1 MLKKYQKSGLLL
13 SCSLFFGLC
22 TLLAQTRTLTGAI
35 VDARDELPLPGVSIL
50 IPESGQG
57 TVTNVDGTFTLEV
70 PTATRELVVSYIGY
84 RNATVPLG
92 ESDEYIVRLEAGVA
106 LDEVV
111 VTALGLRRP
120 NRELGYAVQQLDA
133 SEVQDV
139 QAVNFLDNLTGQFAG
154 VDITAGATG
163 VGSTSRVSIR
173 GESSFANNNPL
184 FVVDGVPINNN
195 SIINLTDEAAVGFQ
209 EIDFGNGAMEI
220 NPADVAE
227 VSVLKGPAAAALYG
241 TRAANGVILIQTKD
255 GSEKRGRGISFSTTL
270 FRETPFQL
278 PRYQNTYGQGNNGE
292 FAYVDGLGG
301 GVNDNIT
308 YSYGPRLDAGL
319 LIPQFDSPVTLP
331 DGRVV
336 RGGDINVHGG
346 EPITPT
352 PFIARPDNVRDFYE
366 TGWTRITNLA
376 FDGGDDRGNYR
387 LSLTDLDSDSYIPGV
402 NLRRRTAAARLGFR
416 PTDRL
421 SVNASLN
428 YVHSASDNRP
438 AGGYGSENI
447 NYDLTAWLGRQT
459 DLGILRD
466 YWQPGLEGVQQY
478 SYNYTFFDNPYF
490 ILLENRNA
498 FQRDRVFGYL
508 SARYEFADNLS
519 LTIRSGMDLSDE
531 ERQFRRAFSTN
542 RFKNGGYAE
551 QGVFFREINT
561 DFLLNYVPR
570 LSGAF
575 SLDLSVGGN
584 RLDQR
589 AINNQQQAVTLA
601 QPGVF
606 QLSNAASPVEV
617 FQREADK
624 RINSLYGLAR
634 IGYRNWLYLDLTG
647 RNDWSS
653 ALATPTSAENTSFF
667 YPSASLSILPS
678 EILELPAAISY
689 AQLRASWAQVGN
701 DTDPYRTSGT
711 FVAQTPFNGQP
722 TFTDQL
728 TLPQPNLLP
737 EQTTAVEIG
746 ADLRFLDDRL
756 SLDLAL
762 YRQRTENQILLLP
775 IALSSGYNQQ
785 VVNGGTVDARGLEA
799 SIGFRPIRS
808 RTVNWEARLNFTTN
822 RAEVVS
828 LPRGAERLTIAYSR
842 VYDNPNQTVYF
853 IVEEGGQI
861 GDMWGTGY
869 LRNAEGQFVV
879 GEDGRFIA
887 DNNLK
892 KIGNYNPD
900 FTLGWSNQIRIG
912 DFDIGFLLD
921 WRQGGELVSRTLSLA
936 GVAGQLE
943 ETENRPEAG
952 IVADAVVNVG
962 TAQEPE
968 YRANTTAIPAETYY
982 RQFYDRNHEENN
994 VYDASFLKIRE
1005 VNIGYTLAEDRL
1017 SKGPLRGLHNL
1028 RISLVGRNLYAFSAI
1043 PHFDPEQLAL
1053 QGQTFVRGVEDM
1065 SYPTARS
1072 IGFKLT
1078 LGL

>member
-1 MLKKYQKSGLLL
+1 M
-13 SCSLFFGLC
+13 
-22 TLLAQTRTLTGAI
+22 
-35 VDARDELPLPGVSIL
+35 PLPGVSIL
-50 IPESGQG
+50 VPATGQG
-57 TVTNVDGTFTLEV
+57 TVTDGDGNF
-70 PTATRELVVSYIGY
+70 RLVVPAETAALSVTFVGY
-84 RNATVPLG
+84 RDVTVPIGDADRL
-92 ESDEYIVRLEAGVA
+92 DIQLEAGVA

-120 NRELGYAVQQLDA
+120 NRELGYAVQQLPA
-133 SEVQDV
+133 AAVEDV

-163 VGSTSRVSIR
+163 VGSTSLVSIR

-227 VSVLKGPAAAALYG
+227 VSVLKGPGAAALYG
-241 TRAANGVILIQTKD
+241 TRAANGVILIETKD
-255 GSEKRGRGISFSTTL
+255 GSGQRGRGISFSTTL

-292 FAYVDGLGG
+292 FTYVDGLGG

-346 EPITPT
+346 APITPT
-352 PFIARPDNVRDFYE
+352 PFVARPGNVRDFYE
-366 TGWTRITNLA
+366 AGLTRITNLA
-376 FDGGDDRGNYR
+376 FDGGDERGNYR

-402 NLRRRTAAARLGFR
+402 DLRRRTAAARLGFR
-416 PTDRL
+416 PTDQL
-421 SVNASLN
+421 AVNASLN
-428 YVHSASDNRP
+428 YIHSASDNRP
-438 AGGYGSENI
+438 SGGYGSENI

-459 DLGILRD
+459 DLTALRD
-466 YWQPGLEGVQQY
+466 YWQPGLENVQQY

-508 SARYEFADNLS
+508 SARYAFTDQLS
-519 LTIRSGMDLSDE
+519 LTVRSGMDLSDE

-561 DFLLNYVPR
+561 DFLLNYAPR
-570 LSGAF
+570 LDGAL
-575 SLDLSVGGN
+575 SLDVSFGGN

-589 AINNQQQAVTLA
+589 AVNDQQQALTLA

-617 FQREADK
+617 FQQEADK

-634 IGYRNWLYLDLTG
+634 IGYRNWLFLDLTG

-653 ALATPTSAENTSFF
+653 ALAAPTNADNTSFF

-678 EILELPAAISY
+678 AVLDLPEAVSF
-689 AQLRASWAQVGN
+689 AQLRASWAQVGS
-701 DTDPYRTSGT
+701 DTDPYRTAGT

-722 TFTDQL
+722 TFSDQL

-737 EQTTAVEIG
+737 EETTAVEVG
-746 ADLRFLDDRL
+746 ADLRFWDDRL
-756 SLDLAL
+756 SFDLAL

-785 VVNGGTVDARGLEA
+785 VVNGGTVVSRGLEA
-799 SIGFRPIRS
+799 SIGLWPLRGRKVS
-808 RTVNWEARLNFTTN
+808 WEARLNFTAN
-822 RAEVVS
+822 RAEVIS

-861 GDMWGTGY
+861 GDLWGTGY
-869 LRNAEGQFVV
+869 LRNEAGQFVV

-900 FTLGWSNQIRIG
+900 FTLGWSNQVRIG
-912 DFDIGFLLD
+912 NFDIGLLLD
-921 WRQGGELVSRTLSLA
+921 WRQGGQLVSRTLSLA
-936 GVAGQLE
+936 GVAGQLQ
-943 ETENRPEAG
+943 ETEDRPETG

-962 TAQEPE
+962 TAAQPE
-968 YRANTTAIPAETYY
+968 YRPNTTAIPAETYY

-994 VYDASFLKIRE
+994 VYDASYLKIRE
-1005 VNIGYTLAEDRL
+1005 LNIGYTLTTEHLAN
-1017 SKGPLRGLHNL
+1017 GPLRGLHTL
-1028 RISLVGRNLYAFSAI
+1028 RIALVGRNLYAFSAI

-1072 IGFKLT
+1072 IGFKLS
-1078 LGL
+1078 LGW

>member
-1 MLKKYQKSGLLL
+1 MKIVYRRAALLLISCWALLL
-13 SCSLFFGLC
+13 S
-22 TLLAQTRTLTGAI
+22 LAAQERTITGA
-35 VDARDELPLPGVSIL
+35 VTDAADGTPLPGVSIL
-50 IPESGQG
+50 VPATGQG
-57 TVTNVDGTFTLEV
+57 TVSELDGRFTLTL
-70 PTATRELVVSYIGY
+70 PTDTRRLTVSFIGY
-84 RNATVPLG
+84 RTQTVALT
-92 ESDEYIVRLEAGVA
+92 EAEELVIRLEVGVA

-111 VTALGLRRP
+111 ITALGLRRP

-133 SEVQDV
+133 AAVQDV
-139 QAVNFLDNLTGQFAG
+139 QAVNFLDNLAGQFAG
-154 VDITAGATG
+154 LDITAGATG

-184 FVVDGVPINNN
+184 FVVDGIPINNN
-195 SIINLTDEAAVGFQ
+195 SIINLTSEAAAGFQ
-209 EIDFGNGAMEI
+209 EVDFGNGAMEI
-220 NPADVAE
+220 NPADIAE
-227 VSVLKGPAAAALYG
+227 VSVLKGPGAAALYG

-270 FRETPFQL
+270 FRDTPFQL

-292 FAYVDGLGG
+292 FSFVDGLGG

-319 LIPQFDSPVTLP
+319 LLPQFDSPVTLP

-336 RGGDINVHGG
+336 RGGDIQVHGG
-346 EPITPT
+346 APITPT
-352 PFIARPDNVRDFYE
+352 PFVARPDNVRDFYE
-366 TGWTRITNLA
+366 TGWTRISNLA
-376 FDGGDDRGNYR
+376 FDGGDERGHYR

-402 NLRRRTAAARLGFR
+402 DLRRRTVAARLGFR

-428 YVHSASDNRP
+428 YIHSASDNRP

-459 DLGILRD
+459 DLTALRD
-466 YWQPGLEGVQQY
+466 YWQPGLEDVAHY
-478 SYNYTFFDNPYF
+478 SFNYTFFDNPYF

-508 SARYEFADNLS
+508 SARYEFSDALS
-519 LTIRSGMDLSDE
+519 LSVRSGMDLSDE
-531 ERQFRRAFSTN
+531 ERQFRRAFSSN
-542 RFKNGGYAE
+542 RFQNGGYAE
-551 QGVFFREINT
+551 QGVFYREINS
-561 DFLLNYVPR
+561 DFLINYVPR
-570 LSGAF
+570 LEGAF
-575 SLDLSVGGN
+575 SVDVSVGGN

-589 AINNQQQAVTLA
+589 AVDDQQQALTLA

-617 FQREADK
+617 FHREADK

-653 ALATPTSAENTSFF
+653 ALATPTSAANTSFF
-667 YPSASLSILPS
+667 YPSASLSLLPS
-678 EILELPAAISY
+678 EVLDLPEAISY

-737 EQTTAVEIG
+737 EQTTAVEVG

-756 SLDLAL
+756 SVDLSL
-762 YRQRTENQILLLP
+762 YRQETENQILLLP

-785 VVNGGTVDARGLEA
+785 VVNGGTVVARGLEA
-799 SIGFRPIRS
+799 SVGLRPV
-808 RTVNWEARLNFTTN
+808 RTRKVSWEAHLNFTTN
-822 RAEVVS
+822 RAEVIS
-828 LPRGAERLTIAYSR
+828 LPEGAERLTIAYTR

-853 IVEEGGQI
+853 IVAEGGRI

-869 LRNAEGQFVV
+869 VRNAAGQFVV

-887 DNNLK
+887 DNTLK
-892 KIGNYNPD
+892 KLGNYNPD
-900 FTLGWSNQIRIG
+900 FTLGWSNQVRVG
-912 DFDIGFLLD
+912 NFDLGLLLD
-921 WRQGGELVSRTLSLA
+921 WRQGGRLVSRTLSLA
-936 GVAGQLE
+936 GVAGQLQ
-943 ETENRPEAG
+943 ETENRPAAG

-962 TAQEPE
+962 TAQQPE
-968 YRANTTAIPAETYY
+968 YRPNTTAIPAETYY

-994 VYDASFLKIRE
+994 VYDAGYLKIRE
-1005 VNIGYTLAEDRL
+1005 FSVGYSLGEERLAE
-1017 SKGPLRGLHNL
+1017 GPLRGLYSL

-1065 SYPTARS
+1065 SYPSARS
-1072 IGFKLT
+1072 IGLKLAI
-1078 LGL
+1078 GL